1 MLMSKKFFLLKP
13 NYLDEFKCDGSM
25 CNALCCRSAWNIFV
39 DAATYKKYS
48 ALPHAE
54 KILRHLR
61 RDSDKFCIVAEKN
74 SCPFL
79 GADNLCRLQK
89 THGEDYLSQVCASYP
104 RIITRFE
111 NFLEVALSP
120 TCPVAAELIFSR
132 ESLRFEI
139 VEASEKFLRLGEG
152 HILRGIPNEL
162 APLIFDV
169 QLAMASI
176 LQTRRLTIDQR
187 LIVLGFFLDRIEEL
201 LYGGKLDCAA
211 LQRLAAV
218 YASEKFLAEDVPFML
233 SSVRFNAAAHEKFMR
248 EVFAALEINFIDIGN
263 ARLPA
268 ELELPAEKFLV
279 NEIFLNAYPLRI
291 DASLTNNFGVFAAVY
306 KVFERLAICSG
317 IMAAADRLSKK
328 INHSDDCLP
337 KISALLDGADLF
349 KVIALMINPS
359 SKP

>member
-1 MLMSKKFFLLKP
+1 MSEKIFLLKP
-13 NYLDEFKCDGSM
+13 NYLDEFKCDGAR
-25 CNALCCRSAWNIFV
+25 CNALCCRSDWNIFV
-39 DAATYKKYS
+39 DAATYEKYS

-61 RDSDKFCIVAEKN
+61 RDSEKFCIVPEKN
-74 SCPFL
+74 CCPFL
-79 GADNLCRLQK
+79 GEDKLCRLQK

-132 ESLRFEI
+132 ESLRFEV

-152 HILRGIPNEL
+152 HILQGIPHDF

-169 QLAMASI
+169 QLTMAAI
-176 LQTRRLTIDQR
+176 LQLRRLTIDQR
-187 LIVLGFFLDRIEEL
+187 LVVLGFFLDRIEEL
-201 LYGGKLDCAA
+201 LYGGKLDSAA
-211 LQRLAAV
+211 LKRLTAI
-218 YASEKFLAEDVPFML
+218 YTSEKFLAEDVPLML
-233 SSVRFNAAAHEKFMR
+233 SVANFNAAVHEKFMR
-248 EVFAALEINFIDIGN
+248 EVFAALEINFIDIGD

-268 ELELPAEKFLV
+268 EFELPAENFLV

-291 DASLTNNFGVFAAVY
+291 DANLINNFGVFAAVY

-317 IMAAADRLSKK
+317 IMAAADKLSHK

-337 KISALLDGADLF
+337 KISARLEGVDLF
-349 KVIALMINPS
+349 NVIALMINPS